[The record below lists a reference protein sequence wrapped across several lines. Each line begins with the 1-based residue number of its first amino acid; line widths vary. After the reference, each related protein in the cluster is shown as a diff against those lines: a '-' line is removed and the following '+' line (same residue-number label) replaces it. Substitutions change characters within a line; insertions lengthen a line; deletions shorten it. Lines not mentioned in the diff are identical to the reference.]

1 MASKTQYTYT
11 VKVVTLGGNEFTATD
26 SATSKAGYGAYQQ
39 FLRKDIVEIPG
50 EGKTTYVPY
59 HAINYVEVSKTSS
72 SATYED
78 NTCVTE

>member
-26 SATSKAGYGAYQQ
+26 SSTS

-59 HAINYVEVSKTSS
+59 HAIDYVEVSKTSS

-78 NTCVTE
+78 DTCVTE